1 MCVCWF
7 DVTLYHGHTDAH
19 AAPGRGSGA
28 GRAATARRDCRVWC
42 VGGGPR
48 APRRPGPGLTL
59 TPIPY
64 GRPLVG
70 YLVV

>member
-28 GRAATARRDCRVWC
+28 GRAATRRRRRGDCRVWC
-42 VGGGPR
+42 VWGVAP
-48 APRRPGPGLTL
+48 APRGARAQD
-59 TPIPY
+59 
-64 GRPLVG
+64 
-70 YLVV
+70 